1 MLYMLYTPKYKNDD
15 ITHSFQKYQTN
26 STTGNTIYWE
36 KRIHMLI
43 YPDLKTNDS
52 ALGSTRDCSNISLLF
67 LLVGCIAVQQCYL
80 KITTK
85 GSCNTLRKG
94 EQEVQIEMAV
104 SIGGKM
110 LAMLQ
115 LLKRI
120 HSGGLIKLRN
130 KYHTVTTKRG
140 GMEAD

>member
-1 MLYMLYTPKYKNDD
+1 MLYILYTPKYKNNV
-15 ITHSFQKYQTN
+15 ITLSFQKYQTN

-115 LLKRI
+115 LLI
-120 HSGGLIKLRN
+120 N
-130 KYHTVTTKRG
+130 VYTQ
-140 GMEAD
+140 EAS